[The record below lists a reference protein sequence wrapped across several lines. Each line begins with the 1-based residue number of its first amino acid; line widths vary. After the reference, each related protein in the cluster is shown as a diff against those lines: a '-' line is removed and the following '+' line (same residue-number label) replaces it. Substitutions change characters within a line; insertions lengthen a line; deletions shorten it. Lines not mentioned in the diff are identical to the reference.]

1 MKVTKI
7 EKTFWYD
14 GSLREATIPVGLGVE
29 YTKDGFYHL
38 VEVPK
43 NASPFLVGCM
53 KTEGLYY
60 KESEVIEAS
69 EMIKNLRD
77 WLRRIEGWPGN
88 LKDEVLETYTGAND
102 AYARGCM
109 VTAMRSF
116 AQEALK

>member
-14 GSLREATIPVGLGVE
+14 GNLREATIPVGLGVE
-29 YTKDGFYHL
+29 YTKDGFYRL
-38 VEVPK
+38 VEAPK
-43 NASPFLVGCM
+43 KKYAFLEECM
-53 KTEGLYY
+53 ETEGFYY

-77 WLRRIEGWPGN
+77 WLRRIKDWPGN

-116 AQEALK
+116 AREALK